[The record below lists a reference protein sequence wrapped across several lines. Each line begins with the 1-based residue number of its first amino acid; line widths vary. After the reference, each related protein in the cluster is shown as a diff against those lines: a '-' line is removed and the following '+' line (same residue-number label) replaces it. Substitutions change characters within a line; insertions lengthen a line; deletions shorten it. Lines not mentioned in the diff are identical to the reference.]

1 MESGRWARRARSL
14 ELVGRKTGHLKC
26 GQLKCGHPKCG
37 HLKYGETA
45 RNNGCATKPS

>member
-26 GQLKCGHPKCG
+26 G